1 MSNNNNPQGP
11 ILFEL
16 STMPAVMATP
26 EVAIATIAIAN
37 QAMALQVKMAM
48 APTVKLAMTLEVK
61 MAMDQ
66 EVKVAMVTTAKAQ
79 VVMVVP
85 VT

>member
-1 MSNNNNPQGP
+1 M
-11 ILFEL
+11 L
-16 STMPAVMATP
+16 AVMATP
-26 EVAIATIAIAN
+26 EAAIATIAIAN

-48 APTVKLAMTLEVK
+48 APG
-61 MAMDQ
+61 D
-66 EVKVAMVTTAKAQ
+66 KVAMVTTAKAQ